1 MLLGLKL
8 AIQTDQLE
16 LESRQLAEHQ
26 RVPRVLVPEVRSRRH
41 RKLKLMVKVR
51 QKLLAIATIVGSIR
65 DQFEGRLLV
74 ACSLEV
80 GSLDTW
86 PNSD

>member
-16 LESRQLAEHQ
+16 LESMQLAEHQ

-41 RKLKLMVKVR
+41 RKLKLMVKAR

-65 DQFEGRLLV
+65 DQSEGRLLV

-80 GSLDTW
+80 SSLDTL